1 MSSYAKIL
9 SLAYNSAVA
18 TKASAL
24 KTYWR
29 SVRLIKEA
37 GTVNPLEPSY
47 ITNILLNGKCI
58 DSETRCLYVFYVDTY
73 FGSAW
78 IIEINIDTR
87 VQTVVY
93 YDKYNVIGF
102 NPLYK
107 VRNPRVV
114 HGRLIWTD
122 NLNPIYQMDVARAK
136 KSFLLGIGY
145 GQYPQTVEWNVA
157 GSYGIDQIVS
167 NGNGYYKSLIDANSG
182 NEPRLDNGTNWLDLK
197 CLIEDAYYSMDVKN
211 FYFEAAPPKHPP
223 VVTYESDDTRKINN
237 LRQTLFQV
245 AYRYVYMDWR
255 KSTFSPASIVPVP
268 QAEEE
273 TATGLANEMVS
284 LNNKLNIEFD
294 TGGEEVR
301 AIEII
306 GRSSQDTSKWFL
318 IETINKFEEQERGN
332 EISRTTEAGYVELAL
347 SVPLPAVAN
356 ANASNP
362 GNVGMG
368 LTPLTPDVVMS
379 YVSAQPAMSFVAAAE
394 GFAYKQDITIDCAPV
409 TEPLFLTSF
418 PSSWLTIQNSGG
430 FNMSAGMT
438 MVDGDVLSI
447 FPSTENTALVAR
459 SGYIVLSNLRGDSSS
474 ILVSQLAASPPPPVA
489 IVCTVQKDPGDASP
503 QTITNNNASA
513 MSQSNLVTLV
523 FRTDNSDYNPGD
535 TFTMFWRADIGVLPY
550 GNGSFAVTNGTINY
564 PTAIALN
571 RDISAG
577 ETVDVYL
584 SAVDIQKA
592 TNTQIPMG
600 VTPLKPDVVNSSVA
614 ASANH
619 LIWTAAE
626 SGVADKEDLIMEA
639 KPYNAYLSAKPDW
652 VTVSR
657 GGSYDMSV
665 GMYFNDGD
673 ILYVY
678 PTEDNLGGAKPSAPI
693 TFMTDQGDTKSVWVE
708 QAAAV
713 VIPPSDVTCYVS
725 IDMNEPTDLRIT
737 SGAGVVASGA
747 TVIRVTGTI
756 TYDFG
761 NSDPFILW
769 WKITVN
775 GVTQGHNGISNVYNG
790 VLDVYIAADVAM
802 YIGDT
807 VRVYLSTVQIT

>member
-9 SLAYNSAVA
+9 SLSYDSAVA

-29 SVRLIKEA
+29 SVRLIKEDGA
-37 GTVNPLEPSY
+37 TTSIDPSY

-58 DSETRCLYVFYVDTY
+58 DPETRCLYVFYIDTERY
-73 FGSAW
+73 SAW

-93 YDKYNVIGF
+93 YDQYNDIGF
-102 NPLYK
+102 NAKYK
-107 VRNPRVV
+107 FNNPRVV
-114 HGRLIWTD
+114 HGRLVWTD
-122 NLNPIYQMDVARAK
+122 NLNPIYQMDIARAK

-145 GQYPQTVEWNVA
+145 GQYPQTLEWSA
-157 GSYGIDQIVS
+157 IESYDIDQIVS
-167 NGNGYYKSLIDANSG
+167 NGNGYYKSLLNANVG
-182 NEPRLDNGTNWLDLK
+182 NEPKSDAGTAWLNLK

-255 KSTFSPASIVPVP
+255 KSTFSPASIIPVP

-284 LNNKLNIEFD
+284 LNNKLRITFD

-301 AIEII
+301 AIEVI

-347 SVPLPAVAN
+347 SVPLPSVEN
-356 ANASNP
+356 SIESLP
-362 GNVGMG
+362 EEVGLG
-368 LTPLTPDVVMS
+368 LTPLTPDVFMS
-379 YVSAQPAMSFVAAAE
+379 YVSTIPAIAFGAAE
-394 GFAYKQDITIDCAPV
+394 EGYDDREEIIIDCSPV
-409 TEPLFLTSF
+409 SLFLTSF
-418 PSSWLTIQNSGG
+418 PSWLTLRNGGG
-430 FNMSAGMT
+430 FDMSAGMT
-438 MVDGDVLSI
+438 MVNGEVI
-447 FPSTENTALVAR
+447 AVFPATENTAYVAR
-459 SGYIVLSNLRGDSSS
+459 SGYIVLTNSYGDSSS
-474 ILVSQLAASPPPPVA
+474 ILVSQAAASPPPPVA
-489 IVCTVQKDPGDASP
+489 IVCTVQKDPDDASP
-503 QTITNNNASA
+503 QTITNNSASA
-513 MSQSNLVTLV
+513 MSQSRLVTLV

-535 TFTMFWRADIGVLPY
+535 TFTMYWRADIGVLPY
-550 GNGSFAVTNGTINY
+550 GGGSFSVTNGTINY
-564 PTAIALN
+564 PVPIALN
-571 RDISAG
+571 RNLVAG

-592 TNTQIPMG
+592 ANTQIPLG
-600 VTPLKPDVVNSSVA
+600 LTPIKPSIVNSSVA

-626 SGVADKEDLIMEA
+626 FGVANKEDLIMEA
-639 KPYNAYLSAKPDW
+639 LPYNAYMSAKPDW
-652 VTVSR
+652 LTVNR
-657 GGSYDMSV
+657 NGDYPMSE

-673 ILYVY
+673 TLEVY
-678 PTEDNLGGAKPSAPI
+678 PTEENIGGAKPSAPI
-693 TFMTDQGDTKSVWVE
+693 TFMTDAGDTISVWVE
-708 QAAAV
+708 QSAAV

-725 IDMNEPTDLRIT
+725 IDMDEPTDLRIT
-737 SGAGVVASGA
+737 SGAGVVASGG

-756 TYDFG
+756 SYDFG

-775 GVTQGHNGISNVYNG
+775 GVTRGHNATSQDVYNG
-790 VLDVYIAADVAM
+790 AFDRYFAADVAM
-802 YIGDT
+802 YTGDT
-807 VRVYLSTVQIT
+807 VRVYLSTVEIT